1 MCRRKYRNDQL
12 CCIACWISEH
22 VILSLV
28 CPFACC
34 DLILW
39 IMLPINHRIEMTPSN
54 AEKKN
59 WIWNL
64 LLTRLK
70 SLLNQA
76 YGYHLT
82 WIILH
87 GVGMASSH
95 WGHPGRLMWV
105 WKYTRTL
112 WVKLPNSQ
120 WMNHEPPFS
129 IPVIY
134 SWKSMTLC
142 RWRLNNCTIN
152 RFTWRVRSTLM
163 FTLLAQAF
171 LHPPWLVKTWHGFVV
186 SLFLSHWS

>member
-1 MCRRKYRNDQL
+1 MEGSQFLLAPSMTFYHFHDYIIQLDIMCRRKYRNDQL

-87 GVGMASSH
+87 GGQVHGILAGLRECENIPAPCGWNYRILSE
-95 WGHPGRLMWV
+95 W
-105 WKYTRTL
+105 T
-112 WVKLPNSQ
+112 
-120 WMNHEPPFS
+120 MNHLSASLWYILENLWPFAGGVS
-129 IPVIY
+129 
-134 SWKSMTLC
+134 
-142 RWRLNNCTIN
+142 TI
-152 RFTWRVRSTLM
+152 
-163 FTLLAQAF
+163 AQLTA
-171 LHPPWLVKTWHGFVV
+171 
-186 SLFLSHWS
+186 SLDA